1 MRTCAVLMI
10 GVLLLPMVLGCSK
23 QQVKTEPK
31 RGDEQAKTEPK
42 AEPAD
47 KIVYHSFTLHDDLC
61 ALVDQ
66 WNIDNPPPE
75 GKEPADKIVYH
86 SFTLHDDL
94 YALVDQWNIDNPP
107 PEEKESAVK
116 LGANL
121 PKGLYAKMETN
132 MGVIIL
138 RLFEK
143 QTPKTV
149 ANFTGLADGTK
160 EWTDPKTRE
169 KVKRP
174 FYDGLVF
181 HRVIPKFMIQGGCPL
196 GNGRGGPGY
205 KFEDEFVPEL
215 RHSKPGILSM
225 ANSGPNTNGSQFF
238 ITTVPT
244 RHLDGKHTVFGEVV
258 EGMDVV
264 EDISNVATARS
275 RPVKPVILKK
285 VRIVRVD

>member
-23 QQVKTEPK
+23 PQAEPK
-31 RGDEQAKTEPK
+31 PKQDKEQAKTEPK
-42 AEPAD
+42 PEPKTEPKPEPVD
-47 KIVYHSFTLHDDLC
+47 KKD
-61 ALVDQ
+61 
-66 WNIDNPPPE
+66 
-75 GKEPADKIVYH
+75 PAVELRAK
-86 SFTLHDDL
+86 
-94 YALVDQWNIDNPP
+94 
-107 PEEKESAVK
+107 
-116 LGANL
+116 L
-121 PKGLYAKMETN
+121 PKGLYARMETN
-132 MGVIIL
+132 MGVITL

-149 ANFTGLADGTK
+149 ANFVGLADGTK
-160 EWTDPKTRE
+160 EWTDPKTGE
-169 KVKRP
+169 KVKKP
-174 FYDGLVF
+174 FYDGLIF

-244 RHLDGKHTVFGEVV
+244 PRLDGKHSVFGEVV

-264 EDISNVATARS
+264 EDIGNVATAGAGN
-275 RPVKPVILKK
+275 RPVKPVIMKK
-285 VRIVRVD
+285 VGIVRVD